1 MSTVKSSI
9 TSVPIVF
16 ALAAGL
22 SLPVAAE
29 PADSVEVERLRDRVS
44 DLEARIE
51 RLEAGLADTDAA
63 LEAAKPPEVV
73 PGGWRQAAN
82 WRVLDK
88 GLEGWRVRE
97 ILGEPDDTWKVSKF
111 EYYAYGDGG
120 LVRFYLGR
128 VKSWELPEGL
138 DPE

>member
-1 MSTVKSSI
+1 MNPSIASTLGILV
-9 TSVPIVF
+9 
-16 ALAAGL
+16 LAAGL
-22 SLPVAAE
+22 SVPAVAE
-29 PADSVEVERLRDRVS
+29 PADGAEVDRLRDRVS

-82 WRVLDK
+82 WRVLET
-88 GLEGWRVRE
+88 GMEGWRVRE
-97 ILGEPDDTWKVSKF
+97 ILGDPDDTWKVSKF

-120 LVRFYLGR
+120 LIRFYLGR
-128 VKSWELPEGL
+128 VKSWEVPEGVN
-138 DPE
+138 PE